1 MTIEDLLKETEIEL
15 EKGDIQSAI
24 IYLETIFEI
33 DEYNKRGLMLMCKVL
48 SQIEAFVEAL
58 EYAEKAYKYYSD
70 DLEVL
75 FTMGYLNQELQ
86 KYKKS
91 MIYYEKYTEKIKN
104 YHVYLNM
111 AISSMNLKHY
121 KKSMNYIK
129 KAIEMEPDN
138 IDGFYELAE
147 LHLRTGKFET
157 AMDIYENK
165 IKNMSDTAEY
175 YLYMKIAEAYY
186 SIGNVEKAVENYNI
200 SINSDYIATPLVYEK
215 FYELIMS
222 EALWDEM
229 ELLIINYKNSGFP
242 MKMALNMEGRYSVLV
257 LKDYERS
264 KRVSKQLI
272 ALEPDNYKNYINL
285 IYAHEN
291 LKEFDEALETL
302 EKVVKMVGKS
312 KNLSKMRI
320 NIKSKQKRYLKKL
333 EENNKK

>member
-15 EKGDIQSAI
+15 EKGDIQSAVM
-24 IYLETIFEI
+24 YLETVFEI

-75 FTMGYLNQELQ
+75 FTMGYLNQELE

-91 MIYYEKYTEKIKN
+91 MLYYEKYIEKIKN

-129 KAIEMEPDN
+129 LAIEMEPDN

-165 IKNMSDTAEY
+165 IKNMPDAAEY
-175 YLYMKIAEAYY
+175 YLYMKIADAYY

-200 SINSDYIATPLVYEK
+200 SINSEYVATPLVYER
-215 FYELIMS
+215 FYDLIIK
-222 EALWDEM
+222 EALWEEM
-229 ELLIINYKNSGFP
+229 ELLIINYKNSRFP
-242 MKMALNMEGRYSVLV
+242 TKLALNMEGRYSTLI

-264 KRVSKQLI
+264 KKVSKQLI
-272 ALEPDNYKNYINL
+272 ALEPDNYKNYMSL
-285 IYAHEN
+285 IYSHEN

-312 KNLSKMRI
+312 KHLSKMRI
-320 NIKSKQKRYLKKL
+320 NIRGKQKRYLKKL
-333 EENNKK
+333 EENK

>member
-15 EKGDIQSAI
+15 EKGDIQSAVM
-24 IYLETIFEI
+24 YLETVFEI

-75 FTMGYLNQELQ
+75 FTMGYLNQELE

-91 MIYYEKYTEKIKN
+91 MLYYEKYIEKIKN

-129 KAIEMEPDN
+129 LAIEMEPDN

-165 IKNMSDTAEY
+165 IKNMPDAAEY
-175 YLYMKIAEAYY
+175 YLYMKIADAYY

-200 SINSDYIATPLVYEK
+200 SINSEYVATPLVYER
-215 FYELIMS
+215 FYDLIIK
-222 EALWDEM
+222 EALWEEM
-229 ELLIINYKNSGFP
+229 ELLIINYKNSRFST
-242 MKMALNMEGRYSVLV
+242 KLALNMEGRYSTLI

-264 KRVSKQLI
+264 KKVSKQLI
-272 ALEPDNYKNYINL
+272 ALEPDNYKNYMSL
-285 IYAHEN
+285 IYSHEN

-312 KNLSKMRI
+312 KHLSKMRI
-320 NIKSKQKRYLKKL
+320 NIRGKQKRYLKKL
-333 EENNKK
+333 KENK

>member
-15 EKGDIQSAI
+15 EKGDIQSAVM
-24 IYLETIFEI
+24 YLETVFEI

-75 FTMGYLNQELQ
+75 FTMGYLNQELE

-91 MIYYEKYTEKIKN
+91 MLYYEKYIEKIKN

-111 AISSMNLKHY
+111 AISSMNLKYY

-129 KAIEMEPDN
+129 LAIEMEPDN

-165 IKNMSDTAEY
+165 IKNMPDAAEY
-175 YLYMKIAEAYY
+175 YLYMKIADAYY

-200 SINSDYIATPLVYEK
+200 SINSEYVATPLVYER
-215 FYELIMS
+215 FYDLIIK
-222 EALWDEM
+222 EALWEEM
-229 ELLIINYKNSGFP
+229 ELLIINYKNSKFP
-242 MKMALNMEGRYSVLV
+242 MKLALNMEGRYSTLI

-264 KRVSKQLI
+264 KKVSKQLI
-272 ALEPDNYKNYINL
+272 ALEPDNYKNYMSL
-285 IYAHEN
+285 IYSHEN

-312 KNLSKMRI
+312 KHLSKMRI
-320 NIKSKQKRYLKKL
+320 NIRGKQKRYLKKL
-333 EENNKK
+333 EENK

>member
-15 EKGDIQSAI
+15 EKGDIQSAVM
-24 IYLETIFEI
+24 YLETVFEI

-75 FTMGYLNQELQ
+75 FTMGYLNQELE

-91 MIYYEKYTEKIKN
+91 MLYYEKYIEKIKN

-129 KAIEMEPDN
+129 LAIEMEPDN

-165 IKNMSDTAEY
+165 IKNMPDAAEY
-175 YLYMKIAEAYY
+175 YLYMKIADAYY

-200 SINSDYIATPLVYEK
+200 SINSEYVATPLVYER
-215 FYELIMS
+215 FYDLIIK
-222 EALWDEM
+222 EALWEEM
-229 ELLIINYKNSGFP
+229 ELLIINYKNSRFST
-242 MKMALNMEGRYSVLV
+242 KLALNMEGRYSTLI

-264 KRVSKQLI
+264 KKVSKQLI
-272 ALEPDNYKNYINL
+272 ALEPDNYKNYMSL
-285 IYAHEN
+285 IYSHEN

-312 KNLSKMRI
+312 KHLSKMRI
-320 NIKSKQKRYLKKL
+320 NIRGKQKRYLKKL
-333 EENNKK
+333 EENK